1 MDGCWTFTG
10 PVPIIKVPQPC
21 RGSMRR
27 ARNKL
32 VSYSMS
38 PNAKI
43 IPCGKVMSW
52 YMKSDIGW
60 DCTIPL
66 KMVVPNA
73 LAESM
78 IHPWNEDPSVDV
90 GDLQPNPVH
99 NFMDFSS
106 DLCQYVFT
114 LDQAFVMQVAYNY
127 YCLGNKIWY
136 HCTTRR
142 CQFGIDHHDS
152 GTTSIVY
159 LCWEKWCGMCLGCW
173 WRCHSV
179 VLSLEQTAS
188 FQ

>member
-1 MDGCWTFTG
+1 MVWCS
-10 PVPIIKVPQPC
+10 I
-21 RGSMRR
+21 S
-27 ARNKL
+27 L
-32 VSYSMS
+32 
-38 PNAKI
+38 NAGAVI
-43 IPCGKVMSW
+43 
-52 YMKSDIGW
+52 DIGW

-127 YCLGNKIWY
+127 YCLGNKI
-136 HCTTRR
+136 
-142 CQFGIDHHDS
+142 
-152 GTTSIVY
+152 
-159 LCWEKWCGMCLGCW
+159 
-173 WRCHSV
+173 
-179 VLSLEQTAS
+179 
-188 FQ
+188 